1 MSERRGSSDPFPET
15 PTIVVRELQEGAS
28 VQLDPELER
37 EMDAYEKRRF
47 VKRRDSGRT
56 EGEIRIIKSKLTR
69 KELAEQLDAA
79 RNIFRKRRKAMDEDW
94 KTVESSIKRLS
105 QQSCDFIFPTD
116 PEFHKILDP
125 RPEISALW
133 LQ

>member
-79 RNIFRKRRKAMDEDW
+79 RNIFRKIRLFFIIFKNMA
-94 KTVESSIKRLS
+94 SSL
-105 QQSCDFIFPTD
+105 
-116 PEFHKILDP
+116 
-125 RPEISALW
+125 
-133 LQ
+133 